1 MARGGGG
8 GWGTADADTDS
19 DTGEVKQQ
27 VIKSLTTLT
36 KGVTEE
42 CHCSHCTCFMRSV
55 FLVVLAC
62 WSTFFPI
69 DGLRPDLGRRR
80 STMDNPESIRL
91 WEKATSTDVT
101 SESSAATDES
111 AKRAVDFLTLTRSLK
126 TTKRTGWVMCGVQNP
141 ESIADHMYR
150 MSLMAMIASFSNGRL
165 DCSRCIKLALIHDL
179 AEAKVGDI
187 TPHCGVSDEDKHRM
201 ELNTMESI
209 SRMLGQSMGGDEM
222 LELWKEYEE
231 GTTEEARLLKDLDK
245 IEMIL
250 QAQEYEAEKSSEK
263 SLDQFFTS
271 TEGKWRTEIG
281 KAWAKEIVSRRKV
294 DNPSK

>member
-1 MARGGGG
+1 
-8 GWGTADADTDS
+8 
-19 DTGEVKQQ
+19 
-27 VIKSLTTLT
+27 
-36 KGVTEE
+36 
-42 CHCSHCTCFMRSV
+42 
-55 FLVVLAC
+55 
-62 WSTFFPI
+62 
-69 DGLRPDLGRRR
+69 
-80 STMDNPESIRL
+80 MDNPESIRL

-222 LELWKEYEE
+222 LELWKEYEG

-250 QAQEYEAEKSSEK
+250 QAQEYEADKSSEK

-294 DNPSK
+294 DNQASKDKRN